1 MNTGNQ
7 KRYNTDDSWGSEEEE
22 DQKEEDR
29 T

>member
-1 MNTGNQ
+1 MNISNQ
-7 KRYNTDDSWGSEEEE
+7 KSYNTDDSWGSEEEE